1 MENRSRETCSWCGR
15 QLLVPSGAQVMI
27 KCSVCQGITQFVR
40 TVEVHDARRNRLN
53 PAIGGVDFGPVSYS
67 SSGSPGQA
75 SSHSPRPLMRP
86 RPPLMANASVYGRKR
101 ALLCGVSYIGRKY
114 NVKGSV
120 NDVHLMKDFL
130 VQKMGFPVNS
140 ILVLTEYEAES
151 LRFPTK
157 RNIQMAMRWLV
168 EGCQPGDSLVFH
180 YSGHGS
186 RQRDDNDGDEMDG
199 VDETLCPLD
208 FEKEGMILDDEI
220 NATIVRP
227 LPQGTTL
234 HAIIDSSYS
243 GTILDLPFL
252 CRMNREGN
260 YMWEDQR
267 VSSVYKGTSGGLAIS
282 ISACDDN
289 HTSEVTNAFARNTL
303 IGALTYSFIQ
313 AVQNEIASAGTGL
326 LTYGSLLCAMRHII
340 RQAKTAT
347 RFKAPTNLSK
357 EPQLSSSEK
366 FDAYS
371 KRFVL

>member
-1 MENRSRETCSWCGR
+1 MENRSRETCSKCGR

-27 KCSVCQGITQFVR
+27 KCCVCQGITQFVR
-40 TVEVHDARRNRLN
+40 TIEAHDARRNRFN

-75 SSHSPRPLMRP
+75 SSHSPQPLMRP
-86 RPPLMANASVYGRKR
+86 RPPLMANSSVYGRKR
-101 ALLCGVSYIGRKY
+101 TLLCGVSYIGRKY

-130 VQKMGFPVNS
+130 VRKMGYPVNS
-140 ILVLTEYEAES
+140 ILVLT
-151 LRFPTK
+151 
-157 RNIQMAMRWLV
+157 

-208 FEKEGMILDDEI
+208 FEKEGMIHDDEI

-243 GTILDLPFL
+243 GTSLDLPFL
-252 CRMNREGN
+252 CRMNRDGN

-289 HTSEVTNAFARNTL
+289 NTCEVTNAFARNPL

-326 LTYGSLLCAMRHII
+326 LTYGCSLGAMRHVI

-347 RFKAPTNLSK
+347 RSKAPTNLSR
-357 EPQLSSSEK
+357 K
-366 FDAYS
+366 FEIYS

>member
-1 MENRSRETCSWCGR
+1 MENRSRETCSKCGR

-27 KCSVCQGITQFVR
+27 KCCVCQGITQFVR
-40 TVEVHDARRNRLN
+40 TIEAHDARRNRFN

-75 SSHSPRPLMRP
+75 SSHSPQPLMRP
-86 RPPLMANASVYGRKR
+86 RPPLMANSSVYGRKR
-101 ALLCGVSYIGRKY
+101 TLLCGVSYIGRKY

-130 VQKMGFPVNS
+130 VRKMGYPVNS
-140 ILVLTEYEAES
+140 ILVLT
-151 LRFPTK
+151 
-157 RNIQMAMRWLV
+157 

-199 VDETLCPLD
+199 VDETLCLLD
-208 FEKEGMILDDEI
+208 FEMEGMIHDDEI

-227 LPQGTTL
+227 LPQ
-234 HAIIDSSYS
+234 DSSYS
-243 GTILDLPFL
+243 GTSLDHPFL
-252 CRMNREGN
+252 CRMNRDGN

-289 HTSEVTNAFARNTL
+289 HTCEVTNAFARNPL

-326 LTYGSLLCAMRHII
+326 LTYGCSLGAMRH
-340 RQAKTAT
+340 
-347 RFKAPTNLSK
+347 
-357 EPQLSSSEK
+357 K
-366 FDAYS
+366 FEIYS